1 MQEASSTFPSI
12 LNLVELP
19 DRNAPRYVTLEL
31 LHAMQDA
38 SHGVAPLLCFLMV
51 VRCKIAVDIIITI
64 YCESAV

>member
-1 MQEASSTFPSI
+1 MSS
-12 LNLVELP
+12 P
-19 DRNAPRYVTLEL
+19 DRNAPHYVTLEL

-51 VRCKIAVDIIITI
+51 VRCKIAVDIIIII